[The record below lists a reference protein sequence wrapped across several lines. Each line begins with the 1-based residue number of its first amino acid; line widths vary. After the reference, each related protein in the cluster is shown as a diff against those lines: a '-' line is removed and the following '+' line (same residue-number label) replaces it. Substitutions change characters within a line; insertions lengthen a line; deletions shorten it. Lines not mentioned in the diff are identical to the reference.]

1 MIKRQNAHQMKSHEY
16 KINKQIRNSEFEC
29 PLISQVHLT
38 HHMVLNFPTYC
49 YSIVLVWQLCFC
61 FVPTLSFSSS
71 MQESLAMILSSCSL
85 FRAFLEH
92 VGVKRGFGIFSIKYW
107 KLRYSRHYVWR
118 LPSPNSKLHC
128 IIKITKTPFN
138 TMNCLWNWLSCNG
151 ITQIISLTLLIFSV
165 LLITVSLVFVLTIYS
180 WL

>member
-1 MIKRQNAHQMKSHEY
+1 MNKHKQNIGIIYQSENWVESTIQKRWIYFKQFRFFNKLTPLKKLKRDNSVSQIDPMIKRQNAHQMKSHEY

-61 FVPTLSFSSS
+61 FVPALSFSSS
-71 MQESLAMILSSCSL
+71 MQESLAIILSSCTL

-92 VGVKRGFGIFSIKYW
+92 VGVKRGFGMF
-107 KLRYSRHYVWR
+107 
-118 LPSPNSKLHC
+118 
-128 IIKITKTPFN
+128 FN
-138 TMNCLWNWLSCNG
+138 
-151 ITQIISLTLLIFSV
+151 
-165 LLITVSLVFVLTIYS
+165 
-180 WL
+180 